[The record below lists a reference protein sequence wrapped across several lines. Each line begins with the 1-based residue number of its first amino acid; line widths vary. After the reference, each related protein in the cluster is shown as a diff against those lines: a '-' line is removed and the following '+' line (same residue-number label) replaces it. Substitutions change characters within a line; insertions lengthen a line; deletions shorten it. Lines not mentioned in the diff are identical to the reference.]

1 MDTQDTEPRESR
13 DEKMIRIIRGLAN
26 GIGVILFLVM
36 LISAFEMGGLDRLIS
51 LNGKE
56 TITFVCILT
65 MFFGIV
71 WAHQK
76 EIAGAILIIIAY
88 IVLAINLGKFFP
100 DAIVPIFLF
109 VGILHLYAGIMS
121 INKSA

>member
-36 LISAFEMGGLDRLIS
+36 LITAFEMGGLDRLIS

>member
-1 MDTQDTEPRESR
+1 MEIQDTGAKESR

-36 LISAFEMGGLDRLIS
+36 LITAFEMGGLDKLIS

-88 IVLAINLGKFFP
+88 IVLAINLGRIFP

>member
-36 LISAFEMGGLDRLIS
+36 LITAFEMGGLDRLIS
-51 LNGKE
+51 LDGKE